1 MTDEFDA
8 PLAVHDFMRS
18 YPIGDMSVAED
29 GDGRTVTAFAAVFN
43 RSAEV
48 RDQDGHYNEMLAPD
62 SFKQTIATRGTNFG
76 VFYNHGKTL
85 YGTPSEA
92 GSVPIGVPV
101 EAPRA
106 ATVGGVEGLLTVTRY
121 LDNPLANSILDG
133 IKQRAITGQSFTG
146 RFMKSTRSRSATKGS
161 LPTIL
166 RQEIAMKEYGPTPFP
181 VYADAAILGTRS
193 VELFLEEIAKAD
205 PEDIDRLRN
214 MLGLAT
220 PLEPAETAGT
230 SPEAAPAD
238 EPPVGHSTRRQ
249 HQHLRARAREIG
261 VL

>member
-1 MTDEFDA
+1 MTDEIDA

-18 YPIGDMSVAED
+18 YPIGDLTVAED

-48 RDQDGHYNEMLAPD
+48 RDQDGHYNEVLAPD

-106 ATVGGVEGLLTVTRY
+106 ATVGGVDGLLTVTRY

-146 RFMKSTRSRSATKGS
+146 RFMKSSRSRAEKGA
-161 LPTIL
+161 LPTIT
-166 RQEIAMKEYGPTPFP
+166 RHEVAMREYGPTPFP

-193 VELFLEEIAKAD
+193 VVQFLEEIAKAD

-220 PLEPAETAGT
+220 PLEPVEAAGT
-230 SPEAAPAD
+230 PSGAAPVE
-238 EPPVGHSTRRQ
+238 EPAAGHSTRRQ